1 MQMIDVLKRLAALD
15 AKNPTIVKECGGLPE
30 MGMGG
35 MAPDRPSTPASI
47 NITAGSGDELS
58 AMLRDIMTLAGVK
71 QQGEPEA
78 PMDVAVGEPAEVEPA
93 VAMAAG
99 PAMRSVI
106 DRLNPDGDVGDGDA
120 DADDGMSVDDGDL
133 DNDGDHDMDDHD
145 QEKKEPV
152 DEYDNSP
159 ADPNDVPEFDSNKYA
174 HRENQPG
181 QGDRMDGTQPKAFA
195 TMEEALFADYKKFV
209 NESKTKK

>member
-1 MQMIDVLKRLAALD
+1 M
-15 AKNPTIVKECGGLPE
+15 E
-30 MGMGG
+30 MMSP
-35 MAPDRPSTPASI
+35 MPSHPPMPASI
-47 NITAGSGDELS
+47 NITAGSGEELS
-58 AMLRDIMTLAGVK
+58 AMLKDIMTLAGV
-71 QQGEPEA
+71 QQHAEPDGPGPVDMIA
-78 PMDVAVGEPAEVEPA
+78 QEPAMA
-93 VAMAAG
+93 VSAG

-106 DRLNPDGDVGDGDA
+106 DKLNPMDGDDEEGELGAGFGGDA
-120 DADDGMSVDDGDL
+120 ASDDGVSADGGDL
-133 DNDGDHDMDDHD
+133 DNDGDHDM
-145 QEKKEPV
+145 EKKEPV

>member
-1 MQMIDVLKRLAALD
+1 
-15 AKNPTIVKECGGLPE
+15 
-30 MGMGG
+30 
-35 MAPDRPSTPASI
+35 
-47 NITAGSGDELS
+47 
-58 AMLRDIMTLAGVK
+58 
-71 QQGEPEA
+71 
-78 PMDVAVGEPAEVEPA
+78 
-93 VAMAAG
+93 
-99 PAMRSVI
+99 
-106 DRLNPDGDVGDGDA
+106 
-120 DADDGMSVDDGDL
+120 
-133 DNDGDHDMDDHD
+133 MDDHD
-145 QEKKEPV
+145 MEKKEPV